1 MTFPL
6 RSQGALYAI
15 VSLWQQCVSLC
26 IISSKIQ
33 CITYIRQSLQ
43 ALKYSVN
50 TIQLHTLYDSYNT
63 ILAEHMYNLSC
74 ASKRHCFYPNNGFTF
89 MLALYMYTCS
99 NLDFLRHAKR
109 HNLCKGKVKCWPS
122 ITNTI
127 GFCFKIFVSDN
138 CDEPTIRFLRKY
150 WRCCTVCHFDSIE
163 RN

>member
-1 MTFPL
+1 M
-6 RSQGALYAI
+6 I
-15 VSLWQQCVSLC
+15 
-26 IISSKIQ
+26 
-33 CITYIRQSLQ
+33 
-43 ALKYSVN
+43 
-50 TIQLHTLYDSYNT
+50 HT
-63 ILAEHMYNLSC
+63 ILAEHMYLKIYMYNLSC
-74 ASKRHCFYPNNGFTF
+74 ASIMLQQHCFYPNNGFTF

-150 WRCCTVCHFDSIE
+150 WRRCTVCHFDSIE
-163 RN
+163 RNWNVTLLVLLHKYFVQNPTILMDYSSERWIY

>member
-1 MTFPL
+1 MYYFAQNIVYNLYTPVAL
-6 RSQGALYAI
+6 GSQ
-15 VSLWQQCVSLC
+15 
-26 IISSKIQ
+26 IQ
-33 CITYIRQSLQ
+33 CQYQAIPRNYIH
-43 ALKYSVN
+43 YM
-50 TIQLHTLYDSYNT
+50 IHT
-63 ILAEHMYNLSC
+63 ILAEHMYLKIYMYNLSC
-74 ASKRHCFYPNNGFTF
+74 ASIMLQQHCFYPNNGFTF